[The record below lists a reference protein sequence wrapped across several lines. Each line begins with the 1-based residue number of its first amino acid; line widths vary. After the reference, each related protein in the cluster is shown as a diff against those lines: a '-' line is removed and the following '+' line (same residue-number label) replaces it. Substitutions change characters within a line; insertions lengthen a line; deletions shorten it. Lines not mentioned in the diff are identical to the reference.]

1 MINPE
6 KAFTED
12 NNQSRRKF
20 ITAMSTM
27 VGAELLLSIPM
38 ASKAGSFFKS
48 DETITVGQ
56 IMDRFIKDVPG
67 GVLKQTVDNLKSG
80 SQDMQ
85 VTGIVTSMFATI
97 EVIKKTIALGANF
110 IIAHEPTFYSHEDDT
125 SWLKS
130 DRVYQYK
137 SELLNQNKIA
147 VWRCHDYIHRLVP
160 DPVSTSVLKELD
172 WMKYA
177 DKSFQNLVTIP
188 DISLKE
194 LIGYLK
200 TKFKVDEVRYIG
212 DLNQNCK
219 RVLVAPGAVGIRTQS
234 SAVNY
239 YKPDVLICGEIS
251 EWEAG
256 EYIRDARAKGDN
268 VSLIVVGH
276 IASEEAGSLFMID
289 WLKEK
294 FPSIKTQFIPSGN
307 SLSFL

>member
-1 MINPE
+1 MTDPE
-6 KAFTED
+6 KVLQND

-20 ITAMSTM
+20 ITAISTM
-27 VGAELLLSIPM
+27 VGAEILFTIPM
-38 ASKAGSFFKS
+38 TSKAGGLFKP
-48 DETITVGQ
+48 DETITVGL
-56 IMDRFIKDVPG
+56 IMDRFIKDVPT
-67 GVLKQTVDNLKSG
+67 GVLKQTVDILKSG
-80 SQDMQ
+80 SADMP
-85 VTGIVTSMFATI
+85 VTSIVTSMFATI

-110 IIAHEPTFYSHEDDT
+110 IIVHEPTFYSHEDDT
-125 SWLKS
+125 SWLKG

-137 SELLNQNKIA
+137 SELLNNNKIA

-160 DPVSTSVLKELD
+160 DPVSTSLLKELD
-172 WMKYA
+172 WMKYS

-188 DISLKE
+188 DISLRK
-194 LIGYLK
+194 LISYLK
-200 TKFKVDEVRYIG
+200 TKLQIDQVRYIG
-212 DLNQNCK
+212 DLDQNCK

-276 IASEEAGSLFMID
+276 IASEEAGSIFMID

-294 FPSIKTQFIPSGN
+294 FPSVKAQFIPSGN